1 MQNIVSKIDKSAK
14 IAVLVG
20 GMSSEAE
27 ISKRSGKGCFD
38 ALKSL
43 GYVNAELV
51 VVDENIA
58 QTLKTA
64 SLIMHI
70 MLCTVNTVKTDAY
83 REF

>member
-14 IAVLVG
+14 IAVLAG

-43 GYVNAELV
+43 F
-51 VVDENIA
+51 
-58 QTLKTA
+58 T
-64 SLIMHI
+64 
-70 MLCTVNTVKTDAY
+70 
-83 REF
+83 